1 MTSQNFGESDSQ
13 IRSTVSETWIPRGEF
28 VTHLLKSGMGE
39 TVHFQ
44 EGKYLYSQ
52 GEIDQRFYV
61 LVSGKVYV
69 SNLSEEGHES
79 TFNIMGP
86 GSVIG
91 EAAAVVGLPRYS
103 AALVL
108 EDSELLQFQAS
119 RLEEYIRK
127 SPSFGYALIH
137 VLSLKQRQAV
147 ARLHQAVFDAPDQ
160 RILRLLEQIAEAHAD
175 QFDSNNLQQLQ
186 VKLTHE
192 QIGNLTNLSRVTVTR
207 SLQKLKRDGR
217 VDLVRRSIVLTGKGR
232 QPGAKPGR

>member
-1 MTSQNFGESDSQ
+1 MTSRAFGGADPHSGSA
-13 IRSTVSETWIPRGEF
+13 ISETWMPRGEF
-28 VTHLLKSGMGE
+28 ITHLMESGLGD

-44 EGKYLYSQ
+44 EGKYLFSQ

-69 SNLSEEGHES
+69 SNLSAEGHES

-91 EAAAVVGLPRYS
+91 EAAAVMGLPRYS

-119 RLEEYIRK
+119 QLEDYIRQ
-127 SPSFGYALIH
+127 SPRFGSALIH

-160 RILRLLEQIAEAHAD
+160 RILRLLEQIAETHAD
-175 QFDSNNLQQLQ
+175 RLDSKDSQLRVQ
-186 VKLTHE
+186 LTHE

-217 VDLVRRSIVLTGKGR
+217 VDLVRRTIVLSGKR
-232 QPGAKPGR
+232 RSPDRDPGN